1 MKMDGNKLEHCF
13 LLCSLCLVTL
23 PCLIQLSLVWFQ
35 NFTLI
40 CFFRATLHL
49 HDVHC
54 CGLLQHFLESLF
66 NELYLDFIP
75 CSVTLQEIV
84 DTELLDKKYNE
95 DEARVSA
102 NHLQSA

>member
-1 MKMDGNKLEHCF
+1 MAY
-13 LLCSLCLVTL
+13 S
-23 PCLIQLSLVWFQ
+23 
-35 NFTLI
+35 
-40 CFFRATLHL
+40 
-49 HDVHC
+49 
-54 CGLLQHFLESLF
+54 GLLQHFLKSLF
-66 NELYLDFIP
+66 NELYLGFIP